1 MRRRR
6 VLVVDANVDAAESLA
21 LLLRLHGHEAA
32 TAYTG
37 PDALAKVA
45 VATPDA
51 VFLAIDLP
59 GLDGREVCRRLCAL
73 NGSRPPLVV
82 ALTGH
87 GSEADRRAFLAD
99 GFDHHLLKP
108 ADPDMVLGLLRSPND
123 E

>member
-1 MRRRR
+1 MSR

-21 LLLRLHGHEAA
+21 LLLRLRGHDAA

-45 VATPDA
+45 AVTPYA

-73 NGSRPPLVV
+73 DSRPPLIV

-87 GSEADRRAFLAD
+87 GSEADRRAFRSD

-108 ADPDMVLGLLRSPND
+108 ADPDAVLKLLG
-123 E
+123 

>member
-1 MRRRR
+1 MGRR

-21 LLLRLHGHEAA
+21 VLLRLHGHEPL

-37 PDALAKVA
+37 PDALARVMA
-45 VATPDA
+45 DGPDA

-59 GLDGREVCRRLCAL
+59 GLDGREVCRRLCQMDD
-73 NGSRPPLVV
+73 SRPRLVV

-87 GSEADRRAFLAD
+87 GTEADRRAFRAD

-108 ADPDMVLGLLRSPND
+108 AAVDEVLKLLG
-123 E
+123 